1 MRDYSR
7 IELSTMSNATLKKI
21 RKILLSELESLRVK
35 GKIPEEHTTH
45 RYELEF
51 QLGYIEQIL
60 TERRDNN
67 GGLTPF
73 LFGIL
78 LDLNHF
84 VLFYGRFLVVAS
96 L

>member
-45 RYELEF
+45 CYELEF
-51 QLGYIEQIL
+51 QLGYKVGVGS
-60 TERRDNN
+60 RYY
-67 GGLTPF
+67 F
-73 LFGIL
+73 
-78 LDLNHF
+78 
-84 VLFYGRFLVVAS
+84 
-96 L
+96 